1 MMTNITK
8 EFQYNIADDIY
19 SQTNELI
26 QTATATYNGPAK
38 KYAVVDAQSNKLTSA
53 TITEEQFET
62 FNDNNEDFYAVEIDC
77 NGSDTVICAMLDGGI
92 NPIGL
97 PEVSEDIPGSDDAFV
112 RTEPV
117 LPSDTYELKEI
128 QYDRSSNAFVRPL
141 PWKAPEQ
148 TWQNLIGFRN
158 VTLSAADRTLS
169 EDMPESLYNKVA
181 EYKQYLRDLPVTFGG
196 HWNVIIASAGTGY
209 TVGDR
214 ILVTDPSYK
223 NGQSVGDILLTVS
236 SVDDNGGITAVDKS
250 NAAAYEY
257 HKEAGTYNNVFTVQS
272 ATGTGATFNLSKV
285 ATVPAFKIVVKTH
298 PLQ

>member
-19 SQTNELI
+19 SQTNELR
-26 QTATATYNGPAK
+26 QTATATYVGPEK
-38 KYAVVDAQSNKLTSA
+38 KYAVVDAESNKLTSA

-62 FNDNNEDFYAVEIDC
+62 FNDTNSDVYAVEIDC

-97 PEVSEDIPGSDDAFV
+97 PVVSEDIPGSDNAFV

-128 QYDRSSNAFVRPL
+128 QYDRSNNVFVKPL

-148 TWQNLIGFRN
+148 TWQDIIGYRN
-158 VTLSAADRTLS
+158 TTLSASDRTLS
-169 EDMPESLYNKVA
+169 DDMPESLYNKVA
-181 EYKQYLRDLPVTFGG
+181 EYKQYLRDLPVIFGG
-196 HWNVIIASAGTGY
+196 HWDIIIATAGSGY

-214 ILVTDPSYK
+214 MLITDPSYR
-223 NGQSVGDILLTVS
+223 NGQTVGDILLTVS
-236 SVDDNGGITAVDKS
+236 DVDANGGITAVTKS

-257 HKEAGTYNNVFTVQS
+257 HKEAGTYNDVFNVQS

-285 ATVPAFKIVVKTH
+285 ATVPAFKIFLKTH
-298 PLQ
+298 PLE